1 MSAMSQTMEKKKMS
15 TLTKGDRAIPFC
27 LPDQNEK
34 NVCLKDFA
42 GKWPVLYFYPKDQ
55 TPGCTLEAVE
65 FTRRLPDFHKLNA
78 EVLGI
83 SPDTPKS
90 HCDFIDKQN
99 LKLTLLSDPR
109 HEVLEKYGVWKLKK
123 QYGRE
128 YYGVERSTFLI
139 NLRGTAVS
147 VWRSV
152 KVQGHVEA
160 VLSTLQK
167 LQSE

>member
-1 MSAMSQTMEKKKMS
+1 MEKRKMS
-15 TLTKGDRAIPFC
+15 TLTKEDRAIPFC
-27 LPDQNEK
+27 LPDQNEN
-34 NVCLKDFA
+34 NVCLKDFI
-42 GKWPVLYFYPKDQ
+42 GKRLVLYFYPKDQ

-78 EVLGI
+78 EVLGV

-99 LKLTLLSDPR
+99 LKLTLLSDPK
-109 HEVLEKYGVWKLKK
+109 HEVMEKYGVWTLKK

-139 NLRGTAVS
+139 DPKGITVS
-147 VWRSV
+147 VWRGV
-152 KVQGHVEA
+152 KVQGHVET
-160 VLSTLQK
+160 VLSMLQK
-167 LQSE
+167 LQSK